1 MFFIL
6 HILFMA
12 TATLG
17 IIAGVGA
24 AMFFRKKKNWL
35 KIHKYFNSSSL
46 IEMSAGIIMAFIY
59 VSGTNGEH
67 IDGLH
72 QIIGLT
78 AFIFAVAT
86 LLLGFY
92 QFKAKNHEYETPK
105 QALETD
111 SRARCGVLNPPLC
124 PDSVGIQLT
133 NSAALRF
140 RNWSFNNKLVVRTTH
155 RWLGRF
161 SLFLVIFALMLGL
174 LLAGII

>member
-6 HILFMA
+6 HILLMT

-17 IIAGVGA
+17 IIAGVSI
-24 AMFFRKKKNWL
+24 AMFFRKKRSWL
-35 KIHKYFNSSSL
+35 NIHKYLNSYSL
-46 IEMSAGIIMAFIY
+46 MVMSVGIIMAFMY

-72 QIIGLT
+72 QLIGLT
-78 AFIFAVAT
+78 TLNFSVAT
-86 LLLGFY
+86 LLLGLY
-92 QFKAKNHEYETPK
+92 QFKAKNHGYETPK

-111 SRARCGVLNPPLC
+111 SKARCGVLNPPLR
-124 PDSVGIQLT
+124 GIVQFA

-140 RNWSFNNKLVVRTTH
+140 RNWSFNNKLAVRTAH

-161 SLFLVIFALMLGL
+161 SLLLFLTAITLGL
-174 LLAGII
+174 ILINIL